1 MAMKSWCA
9 VHTVIL
15 LLKPS
20 VDVCLLTDGLNH
32 CRRVKTAKYGKSLQ
46 ESICIGVITFLVDI
60 EPKDLP
66 FMQGV
71 VLKTGQACG
80 PYTVRFKVSNL
91 CTRIFLVIHIPSSR
105 ELMFLGV
112 L

>member
-1 MAMKSWCA
+1 MF
-9 VHTVIL
+9 VHGQDERL
-15 LLKPS
+15 PM
-20 VDVCLLTDGLNH
+20 GERNE
-32 CRRVKTAKYGKSLQ
+32 YGKILQ
-46 ESICIGVITFLVDI
+46 ESMCIGVITFLVDI

-66 FMQGV
+66 FMQGGM
-71 VLKTGQACG
+71 LKTGQGHG

-91 CTRIFLVIHIPSSR
+91 CIEKFLVIHIPSNR

>member
-1 MAMKSWCA
+1 MKSRCA
-9 VHTVIL
+9 VRTVIL

-20 VDVCLLTDGLNH
+20 VDVCLLTDGMNH
-32 CRRVKTAKYGKSLQ
+32 CRKVKTAKYGKSLQ
-46 ESICIGVITFLVDI
+46 ESLYIGVITVLVDT

-66 FMQGV
+66 LMQGV
-71 VLKTGQACG
+71 VLKTGQACN

-91 CTRIFLVIHIPSSR
+91 CTRRFLVIHVPSSR